1 MEPDLT
7 QPGVLE
13 EDKDVRDG
21 PSDSSS
27 SEDGDDAQ
35 CETNNPEQKKT
46 SQQEDDKIVH
56 DKEKHGKGVNKG
68 GQKRTREGL
77 RRRVRSTRAMKK

>member
-1 MEPDLT
+1 M
-7 QPGVLE
+7 LE
-13 EDKDVRDG
+13 EDEDVRDR

-27 SEDGDDAQ
+27 SGDGDDAQ

-77 RRRVRSTRAMKK
+77 RCSVRSTRAMKR